1 MQDSPRL
8 IYNVAT
14 GKWLL
19 QVQDAFWTFR
29 STSDALT
36 ISSYLQVNVVDKSS
50 SDYLVISSGYASIV
64 EDLDFECHVSL
75 NPILDAQQPYSIM
88 IYPQKVDFG
97 IVDCHRGFHADL
109 WVETESAIIVEDI
122 QTLGLKFFLPVI
134 KDHDEKTLEFFIE
147 DKKIT
152 ELTLG
157 RGDPREVW
165 IDVPRK
171 KSGPKEL
178 VIKCAYKEPNA
189 TDERNLGMIFV
200 EYNVNLTE
208 WKPAGGLL

>member
-1 MQDSPRL
+1 MQESPRL

-19 QVQDAFWTFR
+19 QSTDTFWTFR

-36 ISSYLQVNVVDKSS
+36 IAGYLQVNVVDKSS
-50 SDYLVISSGYASIV
+50 SEYLVIANGQASVI

-75 NPILDAQQPYSIM
+75 SPIDPEQKPFSIM
-88 IYPQKVDFG
+88 IYPQTVDFG
-97 IVDCHRGFHADL
+97 IVDCHRGFHSDL
-109 WVETESAIIVEDI
+109 WVETESSIMVEEI
-122 QTLGLKFFLPVI
+122 QTLGLKFFLPSI
-134 KDHDEKTLEFFIE
+134 KEHDEKTLTFVIN
-147 DKKIT
+147 DKQIA

-157 RGDPREVW
+157 RGEPHEVW
-165 IDVPRK
+165 LDIPRK

-178 VIKCAYKEPNA
+178 IIKCDYKEPNA

-208 WKPAGGLL
+208 WKPAGNLL

>member
-1 MQDSPRL
+1 MQESPRL

-19 QVQDAFWTFR
+19 QVQEAFWTFR
-29 STSDALT
+29 STSDALM
-36 ISSYLQVNVVDKSS
+36 ISGYLQVNVVDKSS
-50 SDYLVISSGYASIV
+50 SEYLVVSSGHAAVV

-75 NPILDAQQPYSIM
+75 TPTLDAQKAFSIM

-97 IVDCHRGFHADL
+97 IVDCHRGFHSDL
-109 WVETESAIIVEDI
+109 WVETESSIIVEEI
-122 QTLGLKFFLPVI
+122 QTLGLKFFLPGI
-134 KDHDEKTLEFFIE
+134 KEHDEKIIQFFIE
-147 DKKIT
+147 DKKVA

-157 RGDPREVW
+157 RGDPHEVW
-165 IDVPRK
+165 IDVPRN

-178 VIKCAYKEPNA
+178 AIRCDYKEPNA